1 MNEYVAIADSPV
13 AHSIGHSRIHTETL
27 LRIQIPTPSQAKF
40 GRKLALALAQ
50 KY

>member
-13 AHSIGHSRIHTETL
+13 AHSIGHSRSTL
-27 LRIQIPTPSQAKF
+27 KRFFRIQIPTPSQAKF